1 MKTNLF
7 SLTAMLMA
15 GIMVS
20 CQQAEEPQVNED
32 KAEISTRAY
41 GDKSPKMVVYVETN
55 DTNPL
60 NAGDYVLSDG
70 TAFVDIVELFA
81 SNLQKRTVDGVIQPV
96 LKLNDKLT
104 RVLEPDPSAPTTT
117 GYHKYVKPLQDK
129 GIKVLLTVL
138 GNWDEISVA
147 SMNDTQTTQFA
158 QIVAYVVN
166 RYNLD
171 GVGFDDE
178 YAGYT
183 STNNT
188 SYSQIIK
195 KVRNLLPNKIITVF
209 DWGNT
214 DTLDAEALAMIDYA
228 YHGFFGT
235 SFISSGLVDK
245 SRWSPMS
252 LNLGYNYNTYLST
265 IYNNALRAKNEG
277 YGALMCF
284 NLRRTSDV
292 NSTNVFITMASAMYG
307 QSVVCDGGDRPQ
319 DWDFISTGLTFTYAD
334 VLNAQ

>member
-1 MKTNLF
+1 MKTTLKLLASF
-7 SLTAMLMA
+7 AIGTMM
-15 GIMVS
+15 MFS
-20 CQQAEEPQVNED
+20 CQKAEEPVDSAMNGPQ
-32 KAEISTRAY
+32 TRAY
-41 GDKSPKMVVYVETN
+41 GDTPVVAMYVETN
-55 DTNPL
+55 DVNPL
-60 NAGDYVLSDG
+60 NAGDYELTDG
-70 TAFVDIVELFA
+70 TPFVGIVELFA
-81 SNLQKRTVDGVIQPV
+81 SNIEKTVVNGVTQPT
-96 LKLNDKLT
+96 LKLNDKMT
-104 RVLEPDPSAPTTT
+104 RVLEPDPNAPATT

-138 GNWDEISVA
+138 GNWQDMGVA
-147 SMNDTQTTQFA
+147 NMNDTQTTQFA

-252 LNLGYNYNTYLST
+252 LNLGYNYNSYLST

>member
-1 MKTNLF
+1 MKTTLKLLASF
-7 SLTAMLMA
+7 AIGTMM
-15 GIMVS
+15 MFS
-20 CQQAEEPQVNED
+20 CQKAEEPVDSAMNGPQ
-32 KAEISTRAY
+32 TRAY
-41 GDKSPKMVVYVETN
+41 GDTPVVAMYVETN
-55 DTNPL
+55 DVNPL
-60 NAGDYVLSDG
+60 NAGDYELTDG
-70 TAFVDIVELFA
+70 TPFVGIVELFA
-81 SNLQKRTVDGVIQPV
+81 SNIEKTVVNGVTQPT
-96 LKLNDKLT
+96 LKLNDKMT
-104 RVLEPDPSAPTTT
+104 RVLEPDPNAPATT

-138 GNWDEISVA
+138 GNWQDMGVA
-147 SMNDTQTTQFA
+147 NMNDTQTTQFA

-235 SFISSGLVDK
+235 SFISCGLVDK
-245 SRWSPMS
+245 SLLSPMS
-252 LNLGYNYNTYLST
+252 LNLVYHSNTYLST

>member
-1 MKTNLF
+1 MKTTLKLLASF
-7 SLTAMLMA
+7 AIGTMM
-15 GIMVS
+15 MFS
-20 CQQAEEPQVNED
+20 CQKAEEPVDSAMNGPQ
-32 KAEISTRAY
+32 TRAY
-41 GDKSPKMVVYVETN
+41 GDTPVVAMYVETN
-55 DTNPL
+55 DVNPL
-60 NAGDYVLSDG
+60 NAGDYELTDG
-70 TAFVDIVELFA
+70 TPFVGIVELFA
-81 SNLQKRTVDGVIQPV
+81 SNIEKTVVNGVTQPT
-96 LKLNDKLT
+96 LKLNDKMT
-104 RVLEPDPSAPTTT
+104 RVLEPDPNAPATT

-138 GNWDEISVA
+138 GNWQDMGVA
-147 SMNDTQTTQFA
+147 NMNDTQTTQFA

>member
-1 MKTNLF
+1 MKTTLKLLASF
-7 SLTAMLMA
+7 AIGTMM
-15 GIMVS
+15 MFS
-20 CQQAEEPQVNED
+20 CQKAEEPVDSKMNEPQ
-32 KAEISTRAY
+32 TRAY
-41 GDKSPKMVVYVETN
+41 GDTPVVAMYVETN
-55 DTNPL
+55 DVNPL
-60 NAGDYVLSDG
+60 NAGDYELTDG
-70 TAFVDIVELFA
+70 TPFVGIVELFA
-81 SNLQKRTVDGVIQPV
+81 SNIEKTVVNGVTQPT
-96 LKLNDKLT
+96 LKLNDKMT
-104 RVLEPDPSAPTTT
+104 RVLEPDPNAPTTT

-138 GNWDEISVA
+138 GNWQDMGVA
-147 SMNDTQTTQFA
+147 NMNDTQTTQFA

>member
-1 MKTNLF
+1 MKTTLKLLASF
-7 SLTAMLMA
+7 AIGTMM
-15 GIMVS
+15 MFS
-20 CQQAEEPQVNED
+20 CQKAEEPVDSAMNGPQ
-32 KAEISTRAY
+32 TRAY
-41 GDKSPKMVVYVETN
+41 GDTPVVAMYVETN
-55 DTNPL
+55 DVNPL
-60 NAGDYVLSDG
+60 NAGDYELTDG
-70 TAFVDIVELFA
+70 TPFVGIVELFA
-81 SNLQKRTVDGVIQPV
+81 SNIEKTVVNGVTQPT
-96 LKLNDKLT
+96 LKLNDKMT
-104 RVLEPDPSAPTTT
+104 RVLEPDPNAPATT

-138 GNWDEISVA
+138 GNWQDMGVA
-147 SMNDTQTTQFA
+147 NMNDTQTTQFA

-188 SYSQIIK
+188 SCSQIIK

>member
-1 MKTNLF
+1 MKTTLKLLASF
-7 SLTAMLMA
+7 AIGTMM
-15 GIMVS
+15 MFS
-20 CQQAEEPQVNED
+20 CQKAEEPVDSAMNGPQ
-32 KAEISTRAY
+32 TRAY
-41 GDKSPKMVVYVETN
+41 GDTPVVAMYVETN
-55 DTNPL
+55 GVNPL
-60 NAGDYVLSDG
+60 NAGDYELTDG
-70 TAFVDIVELFA
+70 TPFVGIVELFA
-81 SNLQKRTVDGVIQPV
+81 SNIEKTVVNGVTQPT
-96 LKLNDKLT
+96 LKLNDKMT
-104 RVLEPDPSAPTTT
+104 RVLEPDPNAPATT

-138 GNWDEISVA
+138 GNWQDMGVA
-147 SMNDTQTTQFA
+147 NMNDTQTTQFA

>member
-1 MKTNLF
+1 M
-7 SLTAMLMA
+7 
-15 GIMVS
+15 
-20 CQQAEEPQVNED
+20 
-32 KAEISTRAY
+32 
-41 GDKSPKMVVYVETN
+41 
-55 DTNPL
+55 
-60 NAGDYVLSDG
+60 
-70 TAFVDIVELFA
+70 
-81 SNLQKRTVDGVIQPV
+81 
-96 LKLNDKLT
+96 T
-104 RVLEPDPSAPTTT
+104 RVLEPDPNAPATT

-138 GNWDEISVA
+138 GNWQDMGVA
-147 SMNDTQTTQFA
+147 NMNDTQTTQFA